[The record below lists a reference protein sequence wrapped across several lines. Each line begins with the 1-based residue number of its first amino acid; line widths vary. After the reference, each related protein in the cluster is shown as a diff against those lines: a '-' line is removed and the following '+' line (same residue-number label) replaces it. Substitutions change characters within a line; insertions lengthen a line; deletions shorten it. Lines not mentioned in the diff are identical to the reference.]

1 MSWHVDQEVLHMYQ
15 TGEIDRVVAAS
26 VEAHVTE
33 CAECRED
40 LITDADWLEQSWAGV
55 ADRVEPGGP
64 GVIER
69 ILTSVGVKQHVARV
83 IALSPAFR
91 VSFVLAVI
99 LVMAFA
105 VGASASDPNGLA
117 FRVFLFLAPLL
128 PVAGIA
134 MAYGNLVDAAHE
146 LTLSS
151 PIDSFRL
158 LMLRA
163 ITVLIVSVGIGLIAW
178 PLIESPTAFGPSAW
192 LAPALAL
199 TLATLALASRFETWV
214 AGAMVAGGWA
224 AAMALA
230 LTGDIETFNA
240 RAQSVYVVAAIVA
253 GLVVAVRRNSYD
265 REGGNR

>member
-1 MSWHVDQEVLHMYQ
+1 MSWHVETDVLHRYQ
-15 TGEIDRVVAAS
+15 TGAIDRVAAAS

-33 CAECRED
+33 CAECRGD
-40 LITDADWLEQSWAGV
+40 LITDTDWLKQSWAGI
-55 ADRVEPGGP
+55 ADRVEPGRP
-64 GVIER
+64 GLIER
-69 ILTSVGVKQHVARV
+69 ILTSVGVKQHEARV

-105 VGASASDPNGLA
+105 VGASASDPNGWA

-134 MAYGNLVDAAHE
+134 LAYGNLVDAVHE

-151 PIDSFRL
+151 PIGSFRL

-163 ITVLIVSVGIGLIAW
+163 FTVLIVSVGIGLVAW
-178 PLIESPTAFGPSAW
+178 PFIEAPAAFGPSAW

-199 TLATLALASRFETWV
+199 TLTTVALASRFEAWV

-230 LTGDIETFNA
+230 LSWDLETFNSGA
-240 RAQSVYVVAAIVA
+240 LSVYVLAVIVA

>member
-1 MSWHVDQEVLHMYQ
+1 MSWHVEPDVLHRYQ
-15 TGEIDRVVAAS
+15 TGAIDRVVAAS

-33 CAECRED
+33 CAECRGD
-40 LITDADWLEQSWAGV
+40 LIIDESWLEQSWASV
-55 ADRVEPGGP
+55 ADRVEPSRP
-64 GVIER
+64 RIIER
-69 ILTSVGVKQHVARV
+69 ILTSVGVKQHLARV

-91 VSFVLAVI
+91 VSFVLAVV
-99 LVMAFA
+99 LVMGFA
-105 VGASASDPNGLA
+105 VSASASDPNGWA

-134 MAYGNLVDAAHE
+134 LAYGDLVDAAHE

-163 ITVLIVSVGIGLIAW
+163 ITVLIVSVGIGLVAW
-178 PLIESPTAFGPSAW
+178 PFVDPTGFGPSAW
-192 LAPALAL
+192 LAPAMAL
-199 TLATLALASRFETWV
+199 TLTTLALASRFEAWI

-230 LTGDIETFNA
+230 LSRDLETFNA
-240 RAQSVYVVAAIVA
+240 SVQWLYGLAAVVA
-253 GLVVAVRRNSYD
+253 GLAVVLRRNSYD
-265 REGGNR
+265 REGGSR

>member
-1 MSWHVDQEVLHMYQ
+1 MSWHVDQDVLHRYQ
-15 TGEIDRVVAAS
+15 TGAIDRVVAAS

-33 CAECRED
+33 CAECRGD
-40 LITDADWLEQSWAGV
+40 LILDESWLGQSWARI
-55 ADRVEPGGP
+55 ADRVEPGRP

-69 ILTSVGVKQHVARV
+69 VLTSVGVKQHLARV

-91 VSFVLAVI
+91 VSFVLAVV
-99 LVMAFA
+99 LVMGFA
-105 VGASASDPNGLA
+105 VSASASDPNGWA

-134 MAYGNLVDAAHE
+134 VAYGNLVDAAHE

-158 LMLRA
+158 SMLRA
-163 ITVLIVSVGIGLIAW
+163 ITVLVVSVGIGLVAW
-178 PLIESPTAFGPSAW
+178 PFIEAPAAFGPSAW
-192 LAPALAL
+192 LAPAMAL
-199 TLATLALASRFETWV
+199 TLTTLALASRFEAWV

-230 LTGDIETFNA
+230 LSWDLETFNSG
-240 RAQSVYVVAAIVA
+240 AQWVYGLAAVVA
-253 GLVVAVRRNSYD
+253 GLAVALRRNSYD

>member
-1 MSWHVDQEVLHMYQ
+1 MSWHVDQDVLHRYQ
-15 TGEIDRVVAAS
+15 TAAIDRVVAAS
-26 VEAHVTE
+26 VEAHVTQ
-33 CAECRED
+33 CAECRGD
-40 LITDADWLEQSWAGV
+40 LILDQEWMEQSWAGV
-55 ADRVEPGGP
+55 AEQVEPGRR

-69 ILTSVGVKQHVARV
+69 LLTSVGVKQHLARV

-91 VSFVLAVI
+91 VSFILAVI
-99 LVMAFA
+99 LVMAFS
-105 VGASASDPNGLA
+105 VGASASDPNGWA
-117 FRVFLFLAPLL
+117 FRIFLFLAPLV

-134 MAYGNLVDAAHE
+134 LAYGNLVDAAHE

-163 ITVLIVSVGIGLIAW
+163 ITVLIVSVGIGLVAW
-178 PLIESPTAFGPSAW
+178 PLIEAPDAFGPSAW

-199 TLATLALASRFETWV
+199 TLATLALASHFEAWV
-214 AGAMVAGGWA
+214 SGAMVAGGWA
-224 AAMALA
+224 VAMALA
-230 LTGDIETFNA
+230 LSWDLETFNT
-240 RAQSVYVVAAIVA
+240 RAQSVYMLAAIVA